1 MFDLVCSSYLTK
13 VILLLL
19 LLLLF
24 LSKTKKSDP
33 KIWNSSVD
41 RVSLNWTLKS
51 QKYEKRLKESLYV
64 SL

>member
-13 VILLLL
+13 V

-33 KIWNSSVD
+33 KLLNSSVD
-41 RVSLNWTLKS
+41 RVSLNWTLKF
-51 QKYEKRLKESLYV
+51 QKYEKRLKELLYV